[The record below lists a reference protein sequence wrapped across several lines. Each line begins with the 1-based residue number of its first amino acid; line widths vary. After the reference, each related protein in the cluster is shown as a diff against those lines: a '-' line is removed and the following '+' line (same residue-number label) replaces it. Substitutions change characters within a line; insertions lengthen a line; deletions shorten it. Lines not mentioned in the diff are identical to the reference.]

1 MINVSEA
8 YKSAVKSSV
17 RTDRITG
24 NITLCDGNV
33 INITDD
39 SIVNNSVELKE
50 QLVSGDK
57 IEIGTFYTN
66 QLNVTVYGD
75 IDSNYANAIITL
87 YYGLQLADGTWEDI
101 PLGIFTVDNSYTKRR
116 GNTHKLVGFDN
127 SIKFDV
133 DIALYD
139 SRNKTVEQHI
149 RDIAQYVNV
158 TLATIDF
165 SAFPNSDIVVN
176 GNKAGIQTCRD
187 MVEWCSALLG
197 ASARINR
204 YGELEILQIKEK
216 TIDGQYNF
224 DVVITGN
231 ERLGTEFFDL
241 RSLIKY
247 VSSTH
252 NGKQLISTTNAYLD
266 DYYGRNAVIFLP
278 ENPLLND
285 YPGYAS
291 VLDSIASSF
300 TVALRMADFS
310 FIGNPAIECYDTIGA
325 DGGQIDVGR
334 TIAVFPSAMSWK
346 YRGKHRITCAYAQ
359 ITDESTLPI
368 ATMATEPSK
377 TPLAVKS
384 KTDKRID
391 GVNNI
396 ACNAGG
402 VGQFTND
409 SHTSERFNDY
419 QNNTATGVFS
429 HTEGYSNKND
439 GDFSHVGGNNNKL
452 TSGTASF
459 VSGMLNTVAG
469 DFNGVTGN
477 TNSVTG
483 DNNGA
488 EGLSNSITGDCSH
501 AEGQSNTITSDFSHG
516 EGFGNKA
523 SGDSSHTEGQGN
535 TSSGF
540 ASHTEGY
547 SNTASGSYSH
557 AEGSTNKAEGESSHA
572 EGFRSNATKS
582 YSHAEGLQT
591 NSVAEASHSEGGFT
605 TAEGNFSHAEGMGA
619 KATGQNS
626 HAEGNYTTA
635 SGEGSHTEGLRTEAR
650 GNYSHA
656 GGEYTI
662 VTAKSGTAIGRYNL
676 STDKLFVVG
685 NGNYE
690 QRSDALTLD
699 EAGNLFVAGSINA
712 AGGIEVELPISDVI
726 SDTSTNNTAAGSKA
740 VYDYTQQNFVKVGDI
755 SDWAMQPNKPTYT
768 ATEVN
773 AAAKVHTHSKA
784 DITDFPAS
792 LPASGGNA
800 DTVDGKHAIDFA
812 EAEHTHS
819 EYLPLSG
826 GDMTG
831 TLTLPAGLVNDA
843 TTNSP
848 SFIIGSKTSYH
859 VEFSN
864 SVIQIK
870 NGDKAEGALYLNR
883 YGGNIG
889 IGDEESSILF
899 CNARVKITPDGFTT
913 SKKLIALA
921 GIEGNITNATNADM
935 VDGKHATDLVP
946 VIKMGTEPVTLPYV
960 AGKKQAVIE
969 MWKVTPAYP
978 GSQGDFGVTIY
989 DSELITGLS
998 SSMTAI
1004 LTKPISTGSNYSFI
1018 YSVSS
1023 TGKITIGGDFDKY
1036 RVTYYN

>member
-1 MINVSEA
+1 MSENL
-8 YKSAVKSSV
+8 
-17 RTDRITG
+17 
-24 NITLCDGNV
+24 NI
-33 INITDD
+33 
-39 SIVNNSVELKE
+39 S
-50 QLVSGDK
+50 
-57 IEIGTFYTN
+57 
-66 QLNVTVYGD
+66 
-75 IDSNYANAIITL
+75 YAP
-87 YYGLQLADGTWEDI
+87 Y
-101 PLGIFTVDNSYTKRR
+101 PSDN
-116 GNTHKLVGFDN
+116 H
-127 SIKFDV
+127 
-133 DIALYD
+133 
-139 SRNKTVEQHI
+139 
-149 RDIAQYVNV
+149 
-158 TLATIDF
+158 
-165 SAFPNSDIVVN
+165 
-176 GNKAGIQTCRD
+176 
-187 MVEWCSALLG
+187 
-197 ASARINR
+197 
-204 YGELEILQIKEK
+204 
-216 TIDGQYNF
+216 
-224 DVVITGN
+224 N
-231 ERLGTEFFDL
+231 ERLSDIDGYLNTLTERTKFCLANIYDELADL
-241 RSLIKY
+241 KDSIIENYHEVKINR
-247 VSSTH
+247 
-252 NGKQLISTTNAYLD
+252 G
-266 DYYGRNAVIFLP
+266 NAVG
-278 ENPLLND
+278 E
-285 YPGYAS
+285 
-291 VLDSIASSF
+291 
-300 TVALRMADFS
+300 
-310 FIGNPAIECYDTIGA
+310 
-325 DGGQIDVGR
+325 
-334 TIAVFPSAMSWK
+334 
-346 YRGKHRITCAYAQ
+346 
-359 ITDESTLPI
+359 
-368 ATMATEPSK
+368 
-377 TPLAVKS
+377 
-384 KTDKRID
+384 
-391 GVNNI
+391 
-396 ACNAGG
+396 
-402 VGQFTND
+402 FTND

-439 GDFSHVGGNNNKL
+439 GDFSHVGGKDNKL

-572 EGFRSNATKS
+572 QGFRSNATKS

-635 SGEGSHTEGLRTEAR
+635 SGEGSHTEGLRTEAK

-712 AGGIEVELPISDVI
+712 GGGIEVELPISDVI

-768 ATEVN
+768 ASEVG
-773 AAAKVHTHSKA
+773 AAAEEHTHTKA

-935 VDGKHATDLVP
+935 VDGKHAVDFAEAEHTHTIGNITDFP
-946 VIKMGTEPVTLPYV
+946 EWI
-960 AGKKQAVIE
+960 
-969 MWKVTPAYP
+969 
-978 GSQGDFGVTIY
+978 GD
-989 DSELITGLS
+989 
-998 SSMTAI
+998 
-1004 LTKPISTGSNYSFI
+1004 TKPTYTAEEVGAAAEEHTHTKADITDFPASLPANGGNADTVDGKHASAFALASHTHNYLPLTGGTLTGVLTLSTGNDASGTAFNSPPL
-1018 YSVSS
+1018 V
-1023 TGKITIGGDFDKY
+1023 IGDK
-1036 RVTYYN
+1036 NSQHL